1 MVRRFLFLTLLCGL
15 GAALPDSATAQPR
28 RPTPAQMRDAA
39 RIYQEGLN
47 LMENGNPEA
56 ALPKFQQA
64 YDLAAPPNALFNMGA
79 CYEAMRNHERALEY
93 YERYLVEAP
102 NADDRRDV
110 QNRIATIRAMKSRL
124 TISSE
129 PTGAQIFLDS
139 GETAVGTTDQELELT
154 PGTHVITLR
163 LPGYEESTKTVT
175 LLIGESKAL
184 PFALRAMQSTP
195 PGGDGNRDPIVIE
208 REGPTRTIVV
218 TRTIQAR
225 ERETPWY
232 IDLGLGFYKG
242 FMTGVGN
249 FALNFNM
256 ALAVGRAIRLAD
268 RLSLDV
274 GLEMVLTGVGG
285 DSDSDTILMPG
296 FRAQP
301 RLRFGVNENI
311 DLMLTG
317 GFGLQLAIGAD
328 QCDEDLDRCQHP
340 ILAAAATDTASL
352 LSFEFGVA
360 GRYVLK
366 SGIGFGASLGMDY
379 ILKGTLAGGPPL
391 FKANL
396 LRIIGQLG
404 ASYRF

>member
-1 MVRRFLFLTLLCGL
+1 MGRRFLFVIFLVGL
-15 GAALPDSATAQPR
+15 GATIPGLATAQQR

-39 RIYQEGLN
+39 RIYQEGLT
-47 LMENGNPEA
+47 LMESGSPEA

-110 QNRIATIRAMKSRL
+110 QNRISTIRAMKSRV

-139 GETAVGTTDQELELT
+139 GETPVGTTDQELEVT

-163 LPGYEESTKTVT
+163 LTGYEESTKTVT

-184 PFALRAMQSTP
+184 PFALRAVQTTP
-195 PGGDGNRDPIVIE
+195 PNGGGGDPIVIE
-208 REGPTRTIVV
+208 RQGPTRTIVV

-232 IDLGLGFYKG
+232 IDLSLGFYKG

-249 FALNFNM
+249 FALNFNA
-256 ALAVGRAIRLAD
+256 ALAVGRGIRVAD
-268 RLSLDV
+268 RLSFDV
-274 GLEMVLTGVGG
+274 GLEVVLTGVGG
-285 DSDSDTILMPG
+285 DADSNTILMPG

-301 RLRFGVNENI
+301 RLRFAINENI
-311 DLMLTG
+311 DLALTG
-317 GFGLQLAIGAD
+317 GLGLQLAIGAD
-328 QCDEDLDRCQHP
+328 QCDDDRPRCQHP
-340 ILAAAATDTASL
+340 ILNAAATDTASL
-352 LSFEFGVA
+352 LAFEFGVS
-360 GRYVLK
+360 GRYMLE
-366 SGIGFGASLGMDY
+366 SGLGFGASLGIDY
-379 ILKGTLAGGPPL
+379 VLKHALGGGEDPL
-391 FKANL
+391 LKANL
-396 LRIIGQLG
+396 LRVIGQLG
-404 ASYRF
+404 AAYRF

>member
-1 MVRRFLFLTLLCGL
+1 MVRRFLLVTFLVGL
-15 GAALPDSATAQPR
+15 GAATPGIATAQPR

-39 RIYQEGLN
+39 RIYQEGLA
-47 LMENGNPEA
+47 LMESGSPEA

-79 CYEAMRNHERALEY
+79 CHEAMRNHERALEY

-110 QNRIATIRAMKSRL
+110 QTRISTIRAVRSRL

-129 PTGAQIFLDS
+129 PIGAQIFLDS
-139 GETAVGTTDQELELT
+139 GETAVGTTDQELEVT
-154 PGTHVITLR
+154 AGTHVITLR
-163 LPGYEESTKTVT
+163 LTGYQEATKTVT

-184 PFALRAMQSTP
+184 PFALRVIPTTTSN
-195 PGGDGNRDPIVIE
+195 GGGRDPIVIE
-208 REGPTRTIVV
+208 REGPTRTIIV

-232 IDLGLGFYKG
+232 ADLGLGFYKG
-242 FMTGVGN
+242 FMTGVGK
-249 FALNFNM
+249 FALNFNA
-256 ALAVGRAIRLAD
+256 ALAVGRGIRLAD
-268 RLSLDV
+268 RLTLDL
-274 GLEMVLTGVGG
+274 GLAVILTGVGG
-285 DSDSDTILMPG
+285 NSDSDTILLPG

-301 RLRFGVNENI
+301 RLRFGLSENV
-311 DLMLTG
+311 DLALTG

-328 QCDEDLDRCQHP
+328 QCDPHLDRCQHP

-352 LSFEFGVA
+352 LGFEFGVA
-360 GRYVLK
+360 GRYMLE
-366 SGIGFGASLGMDY
+366 SGLGFGASLGMDY
-379 ILKGTLAGGPPL
+379 ILKSTLAGGPPL

-396 LRIIGQLG
+396 LRVIGSLG
-404 ASYRF
+404 LSYRF

>member
-1 MVRRFLFLTLLCGL
+1 MVRRLLLLSFLVALSG
-15 GAALPDSATAQPR
+15 ALPAVATAQPR
-28 RPTPAQMRDAA
+28 RPTPAQMREAA
-39 RIYQEGLN
+39 RIYQEGLS
-47 LMENGNPEA
+47 LMESGSPEQ

-79 CYEAMRNHERALEY
+79 CYEAMRNHERALEF

-110 QNRIATIRAMKSRL
+110 QNRISAIRAMKSRL

-139 GETAVGTTDQELELT
+139 GESAVGTTDQELEVT

-163 LPGYEESTKTVT
+163 LPGYEESSKTVT

-184 PFALRAMQSTP
+184 PFALRAVAGSNANP
-195 PGGDGNRDPIVIE
+195 DEPRDPIVIE

-232 IDLGLGFYKG
+232 IDLGVGFYKG

-249 FALNFNM
+249 FALNFNA
-256 ALAVGRAIRLAD
+256 ALSVGRAIRLAD
-268 RLSLDV
+268 RLTLDL
-274 GLEMVLTGVGG
+274 GLEVILTGIGG
-285 DSDSDTILMPG
+285 DADSNTILMPG

-301 RLRFGVNENI
+301 RLRFGINENI
-311 DLMLTG
+311 DLALTG
-317 GFGLQLAIGAD
+317 GLGLQLAIGAD
-328 QCDEDLDRCQHP
+328 QCNDSGCQHP
-340 ILAAAATDTASL
+340 ILEAAATDTASL
-352 LSFEFGVA
+352 LGFEFGVV

-366 SGIGFGASLGMDY
+366 SGLGFGVSLGMDY
-379 ILKGTLAGGPPL
+379 ILKDTLAGGQL

-396 LRIIGQLG
+396 LRVIGQLG
-404 ASYRF
+404 IAYRF